1 MIAVAWMHRGV
12 AIAVKNNG
20 GDRWP
25 VTLNY
30 PVIGPATLSHG
41 DKRGGKVHGGPTG
54 EARMYTDC
62 RVQIVV
68 RCSHDSSR
76 GRSGRQ
82 STHVDAV
89 WINRIVAQDLAS
101 YTRDKRRCTSAPLL
115 VGCAK
120 PVPAFRLVCL
130 AALCRI
136 GHKAS
141 LFFCDKVHPRTGGEI
156 VWRLGA
162 AV

>member
-1 MIAVAWMHRGV
+1 MDP
-12 AIAVKNNG
+12 
-20 GDRWP
+20 DR
-25 VTLNY
+25 
-30 PVIGPATLSHG
+30 
-41 DKRGGKVHGGPTG
+41 
-54 EARMYTDC
+54 

-68 RCSHDSSR
+68 CCSHDSRS

-82 STHVDAV
+82 SADVDAL
-89 WINRIVAQDLAS
+89 WINRIVAHDLAS
-101 YTRDKRRCTSAPLL
+101 DARDKRGFTSASLL

-136 GHKAS
+136 DHKAG

-156 VWRLGA
+156 IRRLGA